1 MLPALFASL
10 LLSTS
15 AAFVPVPE
23 KTPPLTG
30 APPIVQAISSVD
42 ADKGLVLVEQT
53 RTERVPVQVA
63 ESINVNGQTITRV
76 RTEYKEVPTV
86 TKQAFPVKD
95 GKVQTADGKKLTA
108 AEALKRLKAGT
119 PIVISADGNPVSPG
133 YLAIFQ
139 PDTIVL
145 IREASAAA
153 TPAAGPAS
161 PPVVPAVPA
170 VPPPAKKK

>member
-1 MLPALFASL
+1 
-10 LLSTS
+10 
-15 AAFVPVPE
+15 
-23 KTPPLTG
+23 
-30 APPIVQAISSVD
+30 
-42 ADKGLVLVEQT
+42 
-53 RTERVPVQVA
+53 
-63 ESINVNGQTITRV
+63 
-76 RTEYKEVPTV
+76 
-86 TKQAFPVKD
+86 
-95 GKVQTADGKKLTA
+95 
-108 AEALKRLKAGT
+108 
-119 PIVISADGNPVSPG
+119 VISADGNPVSPG